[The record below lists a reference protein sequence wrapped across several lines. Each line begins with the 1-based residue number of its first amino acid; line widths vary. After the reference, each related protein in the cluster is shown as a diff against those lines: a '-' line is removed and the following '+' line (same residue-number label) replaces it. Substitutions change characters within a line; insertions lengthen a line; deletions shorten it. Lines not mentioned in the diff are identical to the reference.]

1 MHLKHGH
8 KIIIMVQPAT
18 HENERLS
25 FYNHNHGPKVCVCVC
40 VCVCVHH
47 RTVKYKRML
56 FLISLK
62 GHKSRFQ
69 NKTILIKE
77 SGLKRDLC
85 SIPDSIL
92 CDLNFYL

>member
-8 KIIIMVQPAT
+8 KIILMVQPAT

-25 FYNHNHGPKVCVCVC
+25 FYNHNHGPKVCVC

-92 CDLNFYL
+92 CDFNFYL

>member
-1 MHLKHGH
+1 
-8 KIIIMVQPAT
+8 MVQPAT

-25 FYNHNHGPKVCVCVC
+25 FYNHNRGPKACVCVCVC
-40 VCVCVHH
+40 VCVCIHH
-47 RTVKYKRML
+47 RIVKYTRML
-56 FLISLK
+56 YLISLK
-62 GHKSRFQ
+62 GHKSTFQ

-77 SGLKRDLC
+77 SGLKRDRC